1 MIVNPLTPIEMETM
15 ENYLVARIQI
25 LKANRDKVDPFEQAD
40 LYTSISSVID
50 ELEYTVKLFTK
61 RVVNNQL
68 SETIVDNTISKANG
82 LK

>member
-1 MIVNPLTPIEMETM
+1 METM

>member
-1 MIVNPLTPIEMETM
+1 MITLET
-15 ENYLVARIQI
+15 YLIARIKI
-25 LKANRDKVDPFEQAD
+25 LKANRNKVNAFEQAD

-50 ELEYTVKLFTK
+50 ELEYTVELFTK

-68 SETIVDNTISKANG
+68 SESIVRRMITKADE